1 MARAAGKATTKKRI
15 RRHRA
20 SRVKTKMV
28 KRLRWTKDGQFTD
41 PIIYAYDAARG
52 EVSPVL
58 KATWLPELVGLL
70 IKAVHYF
77 EIDGRLDMSDTQKG
91 PLPSKETLRIFF
103 LNQKLSDG
111 SSLSSHLASTMA
123 TCCLPLRSMKGGRP
137 RKGQPRPADDFFHP
151 SVRVRERALLGALKQ
166 PGPRSEEKTGPSS
179 AKPQPSPR
187 ADEQRSSRNEQADPT
202 DAMTKAKNP

>member
-1 MARAAGKATTKKRI
+1 MARAAGKATTKKRN

-20 SRVKTKMV
+20 LRGKTKMV
-28 KRLRWTKDGQFTD
+28 RRLRWTKDGQFTD

-58 KATWLPELVGLL
+58 RATWLPELVGLL

-77 EIDGRLDMSDTQKG
+77 EIDVSGISSRPQKR

-103 LNQKLSDG
+103 LHQKLSDG

-123 TCCLPLRSMKGGRP
+123 TLCLPLHSMKGGRP
-137 RKGQPRPADDFFHP
+137 RKGQPPPTEEFFDP
-151 SVRVRERALLGALKQ
+151 NVCVRERALLGALKP
-166 PGPRSEEKTGPSS
+166 PGPRSDEQTDPDG
-179 AKPQPSPR
+179 AKPQPSPT
-187 ADEQRSSRNEQADPT
+187 ADEQR
-202 DAMTKAKNP
+202 